1 MEKPKMQMDAS
12 TRLILARLETV
23 KQGETVTY
31 EHLSSIIEAD
41 VRDNYHC
48 LTTVRKHLRQDG
60 MVFRCVRGVGIRR
73 LTDEEVAVGCGEEA
87 RRAAGRRIKNGMKDL
102 QACNVEALT
111 EDARKKRNLDL
122 SVSGAVLHVLKPS
135 SMKKIENRMST
146 QNQDTVPV
154 DKILSV
160 L

>member
-1 MEKPKMQMDAS
+1 MVKPKMQLDANS
-12 TRLILARLETV
+12 RLVLARLQTAG
-23 KQGETVTY
+23 QGETITY
-31 EHLSSIIEAD
+31 DELSSIIEAD
-41 VRDNYHC
+41 VRENYHC
-48 LTTVRKHLRQDG
+48 MATARKHLRQDG
-60 MVFRCVRGVGIRR
+60 MVFRSVRGVGIRR
-73 LTDEEVAVGCGEEA
+73 LTDEEVATGCGEEA
-87 RRAAGRRIKNGMKDL
+87 RRSAGRRIKNGMKDL
-102 QACNVEALT
+102 QACNVEALS